1 MAKIGFI
8 GLGKMGLPMARNL
21 MKAGHQ
27 VTGFDVVPEAVAAFV
42 TAGGTAAPSAAAAA
56 TGAEF
61 VVSMLPAGQHVRA
74 AMLGPAGAAAA
85 SPPGAVLIDSST
97 IDVATA
103 RALAA
108 EAGRPVVDA
117 PVSGGTM
124 GAENGTLTFMVGGDA
139 ATFEK
144 VKPILAGMGRTI
156 VHCGAAGAGQVAKAC
171 NNMML
176 AINMIGVSEAMN
188 MADQLGLP
196 RQKLYDIV
204 STATGRS
211 FALTD
216 YPPVPDLVATCP
228 ANNDYKPGFAAA
240 LMAKDL
246 GLAQEAAASVGV
258 ATPMGKAAAG
268 FFKQFVDQ
276 GEGGKDFSAI
286 IQFMRAMAR

>member
-103 RALAA
+103 RALAL

-139 ATFEK
+139 ATFEM

-276 GEGGKDFSAI
+276 GDGAKDFSAI

>member
-1 MAKIGFI
+1 
-8 GLGKMGLPMARNL
+8 MGLPMARNL

-42 TAGGTAAPSAAAAA
+42 AAGGTAAPSAAAAA
-56 TGAEF
+56 TGAEL

-276 GEGGKDFSAI
+276 GEGAKDFSAI

>member
-246 GLAQEAAASVGV
+246 GLEQEAAASVGV

-276 GEGGKDFSAI
+276 GEGAKDFSAI

>member
-1 MAKIGFI
+1 
-8 GLGKMGLPMARNL
+8 
-21 MKAGHQ
+21 
-27 VTGFDVVPEAVAAFV
+27 
-42 TAGGTAAPSAAAAA
+42 
-56 TGAEF
+56 
-61 VVSMLPAGQHVRA
+61 
-74 AMLGPAGAAAA
+74 MLGPAGAAAA

-276 GEGGKDFSAI
+276 GEGAKDFSAI

>member
-103 RALAA
+103 RALAL

>member
-27 VTGFDVVPEAVAAFV
+27 VTGFDVVPDAVAAFV
-42 TAGGTAAPSAAAAA
+42 AEGGTAAPTAAAAA
-56 TGAEF
+56 KGAAF

-74 AMLGPAGAAAA
+74 ALLGPEGAAAA

-103 RALAA
+103 RALAV

-117 PVSGGTM
+117 PVSGGTT
-124 GAENGTLTFMVGGDA
+124 GAENGTLTFMVGGEA
-139 ATFEK
+139 ATFEM

-156 VHCGAAGAGQVAKAC
+156 IHCGAAGAGQVAKAC

-188 MADQLGLP
+188 MADKLGLP

-216 YPPVPDLVATCP
+216 YPPVAGLGPNSP
-228 ANNDYKPGFAAA
+228 ANNGFKPGFAAA

-246 GLAQEAAASVGV
+246 GLAQDAAESAGV
-258 ATPMGKAAAG
+258 ATPMGKAAAE
-268 FFKQFVDQ
+268 FFRQFVAQ
-276 GEGGKDFSAI
+276 GEGAKDFSAI
-286 IQFMRAMAR
+286 IEFMRAMAR